1 MKKYIPCAIMTL
13 LLILTAAI
21 CVFAETRMKPTE
33 SYGQTGIA
41 FRVPAGDKEE
51 IISWWSNDDGQAF
64 VFLPSYAELK
74 DLRVILRKGTHA
86 MIGDMELSDGM
97 DCGCFEPD
105 TEYEMTVQNQSP
117 MAVRFVRSGNLPT
130 MFIHT
135 VSGTEETIHTQRN
148 VWEYAQLCVMDAEG
162 KTDYQGELDEISG
175 RGSGT
180 WFFEK
185 KSYNLKLNGSADL
198 LGMGAGKKW
207 ALLANVIDESHLRN
221 KLIYDFAREIGS
233 YSGFAPNCEHVDVYL
248 NGTYVGLYLL
258 TEKAEIAENRV
269 EADPEVILF
278 EVDALGRS
286 ERMLLPFVLD
296 WGTAV
301 GIKSPESCTEQEL
314 DLLMNDIFAF
324 QDTLLDESKGEEA
337 LQFIDLESW
346 TRRYLIDEIFENY
359 DGGCHSQ
366 YFFRDQRDGKDNR
379 IIAGPC
385 WDYDNCAD
393 GWFMAKQNPRCF
405 LMQRM
410 WKNEG
415 EHTPWYGTLM
425 KKETFRDRVLEL
437 YRNELSAKVR
447 HLMEVQ
453 LPEEA
458 AFLQEALKMN
468 AIRWSLADPA
478 EAIQHFHDFMEER
491 IHFLD
496 SAWID
501 GVEYRTVT
509 AKSIWDYR
517 YYCTQPGTVC
527 EDIPMPEELGVEEG
541 SVWIR
546 EDTGKLFD
554 PKSVITEDFTI
565 VSVPGETE
573 TGAA

>member
-1 MKKYIPCAIMTL
+1 MTL

-41 FRVPAGDKEE
+41 FRIPAGDKEE

-97 DCGCFEPD
+97 DCGCFDPD

-117 MAVRFVRSGNLPT
+117 MVVRFVRSGNLPT

-148 VWEYAQLCVMDAEG
+148 VWEYAQLCLMDAEG
-162 KTDYQGELDEISG
+162 KTDYRGELDEISG

-301 GIKSPESCTEQEL
+301 GIKSPESCTEQER

-491 IHFLD
+491 IDFLD

-517 YYCTQPGTVC
+517 YYCTQPGTIC

-546 EDTGKLFD
+546 EDTGELFD

>member
-21 CVFAETRMKPTE
+21 CVFAETRMEPTA

-86 MIGDMELSDGM
+86 MMGDMELSDGM

-117 MAVRFVRSGNLPT
+117 MVVRFVRSGNLPT

-148 VWEYAQLCVMDAEG
+148 VWEYAQLCLIDAEG
-162 KTDYQGELDEISG
+162 KTDYRGELDEISG

-301 GIKSPESCTEQEL
+301 GIKSPESCTEQER

-458 AFLQEALKMN
+458 AFLQGALKMN

-491 IHFLD
+491 IDFLD

-517 YYCTQPGTVC
+517 YYCTQPGTIC

-546 EDTGKLFD
+546 EDTGELFD

>member
-41 FRVPAGDKEE
+41 FRIPAGDKEE

-97 DCGCFEPD
+97 DCGCFDPD

-117 MAVRFVRSGNLPT
+117 MVVRFVRSGNLPT

-148 VWEYAQLCVMDAEG
+148 VWEYAQLCLMDAEG
-162 KTDYQGELDEISG
+162 KTDYRGELDEISG

-458 AFLQEALKMN
+458 AFLQKALKMN

-491 IHFLD
+491 IDFLD

-517 YYCTQPGTVC
+517 YYCTQPGTIC

-546 EDTGKLFD
+546 EDTGELFD

>member
-1 MKKYIPCAIMTL
+1 MTL
-13 LLILTAAI
+13 LLILTAMVCFA
-21 CVFAETRMKPTE
+21 AETRMEPT
-33 SYGQTGIA
+33 GQKQQADLA
-41 FRVPAGDKEE
+41 FLVPAGDREE
-51 IISWWSNDDGQAF
+51 TISWWSEDTGSAF

-74 DLRVILRKGTHA
+74 QVRVSLKSGIHA
-86 MIGDMELSDGM
+86 VIGDVTVLDGM
-97 DCGCFEPD
+97 DCGSFD
-105 TEYEMTVQNQSP
+105 LNTDYKMIIQNQNP
-117 MAVRFVRSGNLPT
+117 VVLRFVRSGNLPS

-135 VSGTEETIHTQRN
+135 VSGTEDTIHTERN
-148 VWEYAQLCVMDAEG
+148 VWEYAQLYLVGADG
-162 KTDYQGELDEISG
+162 KADYQGDLDEVSG

-185 KSYNLKLNGSADL
+185 KSYNLKLNQAADL
-198 LGMGAGKKW
+198 LHMGAGKKW
-207 ALLANVIDESHLRN
+207 TLLANVIDESHLRN
-221 KLIYDFAREIGS
+221 KLVYDFAREIGS
-233 YSGFAPNCEHVDVYL
+233 YSGFAPNCEHVDLFL

-258 TEKAEIAENRV
+258 TEKVEIAENRL
-269 EADPEVILF
+269 EEDPEIILF

-301 GIKSPESCTEQEL
+301 GIKSPESCTEQER
-314 DLLMNDIFAF
+314 DRLMNYVYEF
-324 QDTLLDESKGEEA
+324 QDTLLDESKGQEA
-337 LQFIDLESW
+337 LGYIDLESW
-346 TRRYLIDEIFENY
+346 VRRYLIDEIFENY

-366 YFFRDQRDGKDNR
+366 FFFWDQRPGKDKR
-379 IIAGPC
+379 IMAGPC

-425 KKETFRDRVLEL
+425 KKDTFRDRVEEL
-437 YRNELSAKVR
+437 YREELSAKVH
-447 HLMEVQ
+447 HLFDVDLEK
-453 LPEEA
+453 EA
-458 AFLQEALKMN
+458 VFLEPATQMN
-468 AIRWSLADPA
+468 AIRWNLTDPA
-478 EAIQHFHDFMEER
+478 EAVRHFHDFMEER
-491 IHFLD
+491 IAFLD

-501 GVEYRTVT
+501 GVEYKTIT

-546 EDTGKLFD
+546 EDTGELFN
-554 PKSVITEDFTI
+554 PRSVITEDFTI
-565 VSVPGETE
+565 VSVPGIIES
-573 TGAA
+573 GAA

>member
-1 MKKYIPCAIMTL
+1 MTL

-41 FRVPAGDKEE
+41 FRIPAGDKEE

-117 MAVRFVRSGNLPT
+117 MVVRFVRSGNLPT

-148 VWEYAQLCVMDAEG
+148 VWEYAQLCLMDTEG

-301 GIKSPESCTEQEL
+301 GIKSPESCTEQER

-458 AFLQEALKMN
+458 AFLQKALKMN

-491 IHFLD
+491 IDFLD

-517 YYCTQPGTVC
+517 YYCTQPGTIC

-546 EDTGKLFD
+546 EDTGELFD

>member
-41 FRVPAGDKEE
+41 FRIPAGDKEE

-148 VWEYAQLCVMDAEG
+148 VWEYAQLCLMDTEG

-301 GIKSPESCTEQEL
+301 GIKSPESCTEQER

-458 AFLQEALKMN
+458 AFLQGALKMN

-491 IHFLD
+491 IDFLD

-517 YYCTQPGTVC
+517 YYCTQPGTIC

-546 EDTGKLFD
+546 EDTGELFD

>member
-1 MKKYIPCAIMTL
+1 MTL

-21 CVFAETRMKPTE
+21 CIFAETRMEPTE

-41 FRVPAGDKEE
+41 FRIPAGDKEE

-74 DLRVILRKGTHA
+74 DLRVILRKGTRA

-97 DCGCFEPD
+97 DCGCFDPD

-117 MAVRFVRSGNLPT
+117 MVIRFVRSGNLPT

-148 VWEYAQLCVMDAEG
+148 VWEYAQLCLMDAEG

-301 GIKSPESCTEQEL
+301 GIKSPESCTEQER

-458 AFLQEALKMN
+458 AFLQKALKMN

-491 IHFLD
+491 IDFLD

-517 YYCTQPGTVC
+517 YYCTQPGTIC

-546 EDTGKLFD
+546 EDTGELFD

>member
-1 MKKYIPCAIMTL
+1 MTL

-21 CVFAETRMKPTE
+21 CVFAETRMEPTA

-64 VFLPSYAELK
+64 IFLPSYAELK

-117 MAVRFVRSGNLPT
+117 MVVRFVRSGNLPT

-148 VWEYAQLCVMDAEG
+148 VWEYAQLCLIDAEG
-162 KTDYQGELDEISG
+162 KTDYRGELDEISG

-301 GIKSPESCTEQEL
+301 GIKSPESCTEQER

-458 AFLQEALKMN
+458 AFLQGALKMN

-491 IHFLD
+491 IDFLD

-517 YYCTQPGTVC
+517 YYCTQPGTIC

-546 EDTGKLFD
+546 EDTGELFD

>member
-41 FRVPAGDKEE
+41 FRIPAGDKEE

-148 VWEYAQLCVMDAEG
+148 VWEYAQLCLMDTEG

-278 EVDALGRS
+278 GVDALGRS

-301 GIKSPESCTEQEL
+301 GIKSPESCTEQER

-458 AFLQEALKMN
+458 AFLQKALKMN

-491 IHFLD
+491 IDFLD

-517 YYCTQPGTVC
+517 YYCTQPGTIC

-546 EDTGKLFD
+546 EDTGELFD
-554 PKSVITEDFTI
+554 PKSVVTEDFTI

>member
-1 MKKYIPCAIMTL
+1 MTL

-41 FRVPAGDKEE
+41 FRIPAGDKEE

-148 VWEYAQLCVMDAEG
+148 VWEYAQLCLMDTEG

-301 GIKSPESCTEQEL
+301 GIKSPESCTEQER

-458 AFLQEALKMN
+458 AFLQKALKMN

-491 IHFLD
+491 IDFLD

-517 YYCTQPGTVC
+517 YYCTQPGTIC

-546 EDTGKLFD
+546 EDTGELFD

>member
-1 MKKYIPCAIMTL
+1 MTL

-41 FRVPAGDKEE
+41 FRIPAGDKEE

-117 MAVRFVRSGNLPT
+117 MVVRFVRSGNLPT

-148 VWEYAQLCVMDAEG
+148 VWEYAQLCLMDTEG

-458 AFLQEALKMN
+458 AFLQKALKMN

-491 IHFLD
+491 IDFLD

-517 YYCTQPGTVC
+517 YYCTQPGTIC

-546 EDTGKLFD
+546 EDTGELFD

>member
-41 FRVPAGDKEE
+41 FRIPAGDKEE

-148 VWEYAQLCVMDAEG
+148 VWEYAQLCLMDTEG

-301 GIKSPESCTEQEL
+301 GIKSPESCTEQER

-458 AFLQEALKMN
+458 AFLQKALKMN

-491 IHFLD
+491 IDFLD

-517 YYCTQPGTVC
+517 YYCTQPGTIC

-546 EDTGKLFD
+546 EDTGELFD

>member
-41 FRVPAGDKEE
+41 FRIPAGDKEE

-148 VWEYAQLCVMDAEG
+148 VWEYAQLCLMDTEG

-301 GIKSPESCTEQEL
+301 GIKSPESCTEQER

-366 YFFRDQRDGKDNR
+366 CFFRDQRDGKDNR

-458 AFLQEALKMN
+458 AFLQKALKMN

-491 IHFLD
+491 IDFLD

-517 YYCTQPGTVC
+517 YYCTQPGTIC

-546 EDTGKLFD
+546 EDTGELFD

>member
-41 FRVPAGDKEE
+41 FRIPAGDKEE

-301 GIKSPESCTEQEL
+301 GIKSPESCTEQER

-491 IHFLD
+491 IDFLD

-517 YYCTQPGTVC
+517 YYCTQPGTIC

-546 EDTGKLFD
+546 EDTGELFD

>member
-41 FRVPAGDKEE
+41 FRIPAGDKEE

-97 DCGCFEPD
+97 DCGCFDPD

-117 MAVRFVRSGNLPT
+117 MVVRFVRSGNLPT

-148 VWEYAQLCVMDAEG
+148 VWEYAQLCLMDAEG
-162 KTDYQGELDEISG
+162 KTDYRGELDEISG

-301 GIKSPESCTEQEL
+301 GIKSPESCTEQER

-491 IHFLD
+491 IDFLD

-517 YYCTQPGTVC
+517 YYCTQPGTIC

-546 EDTGKLFD
+546 EDTGELFD

>member
-1 MKKYIPCAIMTL
+1 MTL
-13 LLILTAAI
+13 LLTLTAAI
-21 CVFAETRMKPTE
+21 CVFAETRMEPTE

-41 FRVPAGDKEE
+41 FRIPAGDKEE

-74 DLRVILRKGTHA
+74 DLRVILRKGTRA

-97 DCGCFEPD
+97 DCGCFDPD

-117 MAVRFVRSGNLPT
+117 MVIRFVRSGNLPT

-148 VWEYAQLCVMDAEG
+148 VWEYAQLCLMDAEG

-286 ERMLLPFVLD
+286 ERMLLSFVLD

-301 GIKSPESCTEQEL
+301 GIKSPESCTEQER

-447 HLMEVQ
+447 HLVEVQ

-458 AFLQEALKMN
+458 AFLQGALKMN
-468 AIRWSLADPA
+468 VIRWSLADPT

-491 IHFLD
+491 IDFLD

-517 YYCTQPGTVC
+517 YYCTQPGTIC

-546 EDTGKLFD
+546 EDTGELFD

>member
-41 FRVPAGDKEE
+41 FRIPAGDKEE

-117 MAVRFVRSGNLPT
+117 MVVRFVRSGNLPT

-148 VWEYAQLCVMDAEG
+148 VWEYAQLCLMDAEG

-258 TEKAEIAENRV
+258 TEKAEIAGNRV

-301 GIKSPESCTEQEL
+301 GIKSPESCTEQER

-447 HLMEVQ
+447 HLMEVE

-491 IHFLD
+491 IDFLD

-517 YYCTQPGTVC
+517 YYCTQPGTIC

-546 EDTGKLFD
+546 EDTGELFD

>member
-1 MKKYIPCAIMTL
+1 MTL

-41 FRVPAGDKEE
+41 FRIPAGDKEE

-148 VWEYAQLCVMDAEG
+148 VWEYAQLCLMDTEG

-458 AFLQEALKMN
+458 AFLQKALKMN

-491 IHFLD
+491 IDFLD

-517 YYCTQPGTVC
+517 YYCTQPGTIC

-546 EDTGKLFD
+546 EDTGELFD

>member
-1 MKKYIPCAIMTL
+1 
-13 LLILTAAI
+13 
-21 CVFAETRMKPTE
+21 
-33 SYGQTGIA
+33 
-41 FRVPAGDKEE
+41 
-51 IISWWSNDDGQAF
+51 
-64 VFLPSYAELK
+64 
-74 DLRVILRKGTHA
+74 
-86 MIGDMELSDGM
+86 
-97 DCGCFEPD
+97 
-105 TEYEMTVQNQSP
+105 
-117 MAVRFVRSGNLPT
+117 

-148 VWEYAQLCVMDAEG
+148 VWEYAQLCLMDTEG

-301 GIKSPESCTEQEL
+301 GIKSPESCTEQER

-458 AFLQEALKMN
+458 AFLQKALKMN

-491 IHFLD
+491 IDFLD

-517 YYCTQPGTVC
+517 YYCTQPGTIC

-546 EDTGKLFD
+546 EDTGELFD

>member
-41 FRVPAGDKEE
+41 FRIPAGDKEE

-117 MAVRFVRSGNLPT
+117 MVVRFVRSGNLPT

-148 VWEYAQLCVMDAEG
+148 VWEYAQLCLMDTEG

-491 IHFLD
+491 IDFLD

-517 YYCTQPGTVC
+517 YYCTQPGTIC

-546 EDTGKLFD
+546 EDTGELFD

>member
-1 MKKYIPCAIMTL
+1 MTL

-21 CVFAETRMKPTE
+21 CVFAETRMEPTA

-64 VFLPSYAELK
+64 IFLPSYAELK

-86 MIGDMELSDGM
+86 MMGDMELSDGM

-117 MAVRFVRSGNLPT
+117 MVVRFVRSGNLPT

-148 VWEYAQLCVMDAEG
+148 VWEYAQLCLIDAEG
-162 KTDYQGELDEISG
+162 KTDYRGELDEISG

-301 GIKSPESCTEQEL
+301 GIKSPESCTEQER

-458 AFLQEALKMN
+458 AFLQGALKMN

-478 EAIQHFHDFMEER
+478 EAIQHFRDFMEER
-491 IHFLD
+491 IDFLD

-517 YYCTQPGTVC
+517 YYCTQPGTIC

-546 EDTGKLFD
+546 EDTGELFD

>member
-41 FRVPAGDKEE
+41 FRIPAGDKEE

-117 MAVRFVRSGNLPT
+117 MVVRFVRSGNLPT

-148 VWEYAQLCVMDAEG
+148 VWEYAQLCLMDTEG

-301 GIKSPESCTEQEL
+301 GIKSPESCTEQER

-458 AFLQEALKMN
+458 AFLQKALKMN

-491 IHFLD
+491 IDFLD

-517 YYCTQPGTVC
+517 YYCTQPGTIC

-546 EDTGKLFD
+546 EDTGELFD

>member
-41 FRVPAGDKEE
+41 FRIPAGDKEE

-74 DLRVILRKGTHA
+74 DLRVILRKGTRA

-97 DCGCFEPD
+97 DCGCFDTD

-117 MAVRFVRSGNLPT
+117 MVIRFVRSGNLPT

-148 VWEYAQLCVMDAEG
+148 VWEYAQLCLMDAEG
-162 KTDYQGELDEISG
+162 KTDYRGELDEISG

-301 GIKSPESCTEQEL
+301 GIKSPESCTEQER

-458 AFLQEALKMN
+458 AFLQKALKMN

-491 IHFLD
+491 IDFLD

-517 YYCTQPGTVC
+517 YYCTQPGTIC

-546 EDTGKLFD
+546 EDTGELFD

>member
-41 FRVPAGDKEE
+41 FRIPAGDKEE

-117 MAVRFVRSGNLPT
+117 MVVRFVRSGNLPT

-148 VWEYAQLCVMDAEG
+148 VWEYAQLCLMDTEG

-458 AFLQEALKMN
+458 AFLQKALKMN

-491 IHFLD
+491 IDFLD

-517 YYCTQPGTVC
+517 YYCTQPGTIC

-546 EDTGKLFD
+546 EDTGELFD

>member
-41 FRVPAGDKEE
+41 FRIPAGDKEE

-97 DCGCFEPD
+97 DCGCFDPD

-117 MAVRFVRSGNLPT
+117 MVVRFVRSGNLPT

-148 VWEYAQLCVMDAEG
+148 VWEYAQLCLMDAEG
-162 KTDYQGELDEISG
+162 KTDYRGELDEISG

-301 GIKSPESCTEQEL
+301 GIKSPESCTEQER

-458 AFLQEALKMN
+458 AFLQKALKMN

-491 IHFLD
+491 IDFLD

-517 YYCTQPGTVC
+517 YYCTQPGTIC

-546 EDTGKLFD
+546 EDTGELFD

>member
-41 FRVPAGDKEE
+41 FRIPAGDKEE

-117 MAVRFVRSGNLPT
+117 MVVRFVRSGNLPT

-162 KTDYQGELDEISG
+162 KTDYRGELDEISG

-301 GIKSPESCTEQEL
+301 GIKSPESCTEQER

-458 AFLQEALKMN
+458 AFLQKALKMN

-491 IHFLD
+491 IDFLD

-517 YYCTQPGTVC
+517 YYCTQPGTIC

-546 EDTGKLFD
+546 EDTGELFD

>member
-1 MKKYIPCAIMTL
+1 MTL
-13 LLILTAAI
+13 MLILTAAVCI
-21 CVFAETRMKPTE
+21 ATENRMEPMKQTR
-33 SYGQTGIA
+33 QADIA
-41 FRVPAGDKEE
+41 FCVPAGNREE
-51 IISWWSNDDGQAF
+51 KISWWSEDDGQAF

-74 DLRVILRKGTHA
+74 DLKIILGNGIHA
-86 MIGDMELSDGM
+86 TIGNTVLSDGM
-97 DCGCFEPD
+97 DCGKFDLD
-105 TEYEMTVQNQSP
+105 TAYEMTIQDQNP
-117 MAVRFVRSGNLPT
+117 MMLRFIRSGNLPA

-135 VSGTEETIHTQRN
+135 VSGTEDTIHTQRN
-148 VWEYAQLCVMDAEG
+148 VWEYAQFCVVDAEG
-162 KTDYQGELDEISG
+162 KTDYQGDLDEISG

-180 WFFEK
+180 WFFDK
-185 KSYNLKLNGSADL
+185 KSYNLKLNREANL
-198 LGMGAGKKW
+198 LDMGAGKKW

-221 KLIYDFAREIGS
+221 KLIYDFARELGS
-233 YSGFAPNCEHVDVYL
+233 YSGFAPNCEHVDVFL
-248 NGTYVGLYLL
+248 NGTYAGLYLL

-286 ERMLLPFVLD
+286 DRMLLPFVLD

-301 GIKSPESCTEQEL
+301 GIKSPESCTEQER

-337 LQFIDLESW
+337 LQYIDLESW

-366 YFFRDQRDGKDNR
+366 YFFRDQREGKDNR

-425 KKETFRDRVLEL
+425 KKDTFRERVLEL
-437 YRNELSAKVR
+437 YRNDFSPQVH
-447 HLMEVQ
+447 HLLEVD

-458 AFLQEALKMN
+458 AYLERALRMN
-468 AIRWSLADPA
+468 AIRWNLADPSG
-478 EAIQHFHDFMEER
+478 AIQHFRDFMEER
-491 IHFLD
+491 IAFLD

-509 AKSIWDYR
+509 AKSIWDFR
-517 YYCTQPGTVC
+517 YYCTPPGTVC

-546 EDTGKLFD
+546 EDTGELFD

-565 VSVPGETE
+565 VSVPGEE
-573 TGAA
+573 KTGAE

>member
-21 CVFAETRMKPTE
+21 CVFAETRMEPTA

-86 MIGDMELSDGM
+86 MMGDMELSDGM

-117 MAVRFVRSGNLPT
+117 MVVRFVRSGNLPT

-148 VWEYAQLCVMDAEG
+148 VWEYAQLCLIDAEG
-162 KTDYQGELDEISG
+162 KTDYRGELDEISG

-301 GIKSPESCTEQEL
+301 GIKSPESCTEQER

-458 AFLQEALKMN
+458 AFLQGALKMN

-478 EAIQHFHDFMEER
+478 EAIQHFRDFMEER
-491 IHFLD
+491 IDFLD

-517 YYCTQPGTVC
+517 YYCTQPGTIC

-546 EDTGKLFD
+546 EDTGELFD

>member
-21 CVFAETRMKPTE
+21 CVFAETRMEPTA

-64 VFLPSYAELK
+64 IFLPSYAELK

-86 MIGDMELSDGM
+86 MMGDMELSDGM

-117 MAVRFVRSGNLPT
+117 MVVRFVRSGNLPT

-258 TEKAEIAENRV
+258 TEKAEIAGNRV

-301 GIKSPESCTEQEL
+301 GIKSPESCTEQER

-458 AFLQEALKMN
+458 AFLQGALKMN

-491 IHFLD
+491 IDFLD

-517 YYCTQPGTVC
+517 YYCTQPGTIC

-546 EDTGKLFD
+546 EDTGELFD

>member
-41 FRVPAGDKEE
+41 FRIPAGDKEE

-117 MAVRFVRSGNLPT
+117 MVVRFVRSGNLPT

-148 VWEYAQLCVMDAEG
+148 VWEYAQLCLMDAEG
-162 KTDYQGELDEISG
+162 KTDYRGELDEISG

-301 GIKSPESCTEQEL
+301 GIKSPESCTEQER

-458 AFLQEALKMN
+458 AFLQKALKMN

-491 IHFLD
+491 IDFLD

-517 YYCTQPGTVC
+517 YYCTQPGTIC

-546 EDTGKLFD
+546 EDTGELFD

>member
-41 FRVPAGDKEE
+41 FRIPAGDKEE

-74 DLRVILRKGTHA
+74 DLRVILRKGTRA

-97 DCGCFEPD
+97 DCGCFDPD
-105 TEYEMTVQNQSP
+105 MEYEMTVQNQSP
-117 MAVRFVRSGNLPT
+117 MVVRFVRSGNLPT

-148 VWEYAQLCVMDAEG
+148 VWEYAQLCLIDAEG
-162 KTDYQGELDEISG
+162 KTDYRGELDEISG

-301 GIKSPESCTEQEL
+301 GIKSPESCTEQER

-458 AFLQEALKMN
+458 AFLQGALKMN

-491 IHFLD
+491 IDFLD

-517 YYCTQPGTVC
+517 YYCTQPGTIC

-546 EDTGKLFD
+546 EDTGELFD

>member
-1 MKKYIPCAIMTL
+1 MKKYISCAIMTL

-21 CVFAETRMKPTE
+21 CVFAETRMEPTA

-41 FRVPAGDKEE
+41 FRIPAGDKEE

-74 DLRVILRKGTHA
+74 DLRVILRKGTRA

-117 MAVRFVRSGNLPT
+117 MVVRFVRSGNLPT

-148 VWEYAQLCVMDAEG
+148 VWEYAQLCLMDAEG

-301 GIKSPESCTEQEL
+301 GIKSPESCTEQER

-346 TRRYLIDEIFENY
+346 TRRYLVDEIFENY

-458 AFLQEALKMN
+458 AFLQKALKMN

-491 IHFLD
+491 IDFLD

-517 YYCTQPGTVC
+517 YYCTQPGTIC

-546 EDTGKLFD
+546 EDTGELFD

>member
-1 MKKYIPCAIMTL
+1 MTL
-13 LLILTAAI
+13 LLTLTAAI
-21 CVFAETRMKPTE
+21 CIFAETRMEPTA

-41 FRVPAGDKEE
+41 FRIPAGDKEE

-74 DLRVILRKGTHA
+74 DLRVILRKGIRA

-117 MAVRFVRSGNLPT
+117 MVVRFVRSGNLPT

-148 VWEYAQLCVMDAEG
+148 VWEYAQLCLMDAEG
-162 KTDYQGELDEISG
+162 KTDYRGELDEISG

-301 GIKSPESCTEQEL
+301 GIKSPESCTEQER

-491 IHFLD
+491 IDFLD

-517 YYCTQPGTVC
+517 YYCTQPGTIC

-546 EDTGKLFD
+546 EDTGELFD